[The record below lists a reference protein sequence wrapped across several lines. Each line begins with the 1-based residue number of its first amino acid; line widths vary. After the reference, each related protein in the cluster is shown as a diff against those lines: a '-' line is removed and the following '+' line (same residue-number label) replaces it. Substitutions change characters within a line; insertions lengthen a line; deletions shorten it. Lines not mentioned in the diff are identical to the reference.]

1 MKTSLQML
9 LREPVK
15 MVVLLLLA
23 LAASFGFFSQT
34 AEYLV
39 TTRLMAE
46 AERNYRAIVSFR
58 KPPQALTE
66 SERQEVHP
74 GYYNAYPGLLEKL
87 AALPSV
93 ASIDSQFSF
102 GGTTSDCRATGKDNQ
117 ESWENVGACVMAEV
131 TIETAAQDMPGVKGN
146 DPLTVA
152 ARIDC
157 IIADSMRVSPEKP
170 LPVVEGAV
178 YNIHYTQ
185 SPSATP
191 DQLFEDDVKALE
203 AGKRYLAYISVTGVL
218 AESENP
224 SAEPEHGFY
233 PQRPMIALSDVPEDY
248 LSTPAFAAQSRD
260 AEVLRAA
267 RGGLSFHA
275 VTDMRNLMK
284 SANSELFLVE
294 GEGITPKTAGDV
306 CVVSRSFAE
315 TNGRKLGDVVEVSV
329 RYQPETGNIPY
340 FVDELITADYF
351 GQAYFDTPMTTVP
364 LRIIGIYDED
374 GRPSATDPWAFD
386 VNTVFVPHSVRAT
399 HFPKAPAGLSQSGR
413 SRDTSIVLRSVRD
426 VGAFYQ
432 QSANLFAEYQLV
444 PVIGDYGWSRLAE
457 SFEQSEALAI
467 LKIIAFGA
475 AAVFSFVLLAYLLVL
490 RKSGEY
496 AVMRALGVGKR
507 RAGGAIALAALAV
520 GGAGCVLGSAAGWVY
535 TARTLVR
542 MAANLPA
549 APDVPL
555 LDGVAVAGAL
565 LLTLL
570 AAVWAFTARLSRKS
584 PMALLSTK
592 R

>member
-1 MKTSLQML
+1 MKTSLQTL
-9 LREPVK
+9 LREPMK
-15 MVVLLLLA
+15 TAALLLLA

-34 AEYLV
+34 AEYLA
-39 TTRLMAE
+39 TTRLMTE
-46 AERNYRAIVSFR
+46 AERNYRAVVSFR

-102 GGTTSDCRATGKDNQ
+102 GGTTSDCRATGKENK

-131 TIETAAQDMPGVKGN
+131 AIEAATQDVPRVKDN
-146 DPLTVA
+146 DPIAVA
-152 ARIDC
+152 ARIDR
-157 IIADSMRVSPEKP
+157 IIADSMKVTPGKP
-170 LPVVEGAV
+170 LPVIEGMV
-178 YNIHYTQ
+178 YRLQYVK
-185 SPSATP
+185 SPSAP
-191 DQLFEDDVKALE
+191 SSDSLEKDVKALE
-203 AGKRYLAYISVTGVL
+203 AGKRYLVYISITGVL

-224 SAEPEHGFY
+224 SDEPEHGFY
-233 PQRPMIALSDVPEDY
+233 PQRPIIDLSGVPENY
-248 LSTPAFAAQSRD
+248 LSAPAFAAQARD

-275 VTDMRNLMK
+275 VSDMRNLMK
-284 SANSELFLVE
+284 SANNELFLVE

-306 CVVSRSFAE
+306 CVVSRRFAE
-315 TNGRKLGDVVEVSV
+315 ANGRALGDVIEASV
-329 RYQPETGNIPY
+329 RYNPITGEVPY
-340 FVDELITADYF
+340 FADNLLTADYF
-351 GQAYFDTPMTTVP
+351 GQAYFDTPITTVP

-386 VNTVFVPHSVRAT
+386 VNTVFVPHSVRAD
-399 HFPKAPAGLSQSGR
+399 HFPNASTGLSQSGH

-426 VGAFYQ
+426 IGAFYQ

-444 PVIGDYGWSRLAE
+444 PVVGDYGWSRLAD
-457 SFEQSEALAI
+457 SFEQSETLAI

-507 RAGGAIALAALAV
+507 RAGGAIALAALTV
-520 GGAGCVLGSAAGWVY
+520 GGAGCALGSAAGWVY
-535 TARTLVR
+535 TARMFAR
-542 MAANLPA
+542 MAENLPA
-549 APDVPL
+549 APHVPL
-555 LDGVAVAGAL
+555 AGGIAVAGAL

-584 PMALLSTK
+584 PMDLLSTK